1 MTPMAI
7 APFLTALPVLVV
19 DDNAVNRHILSA
31 QLAGFGLDPTAVDGG
46 GAAIEALR
54 RAEVEGRP
62 FKLLMLD
69 ARMPSMDG
77 FAVAEQIADRP
88 ELAGC
93 TIMMLTSGGQHGDV
107 ERCRALNIAAYLTK
121 PISPDHLF
129 DAICRVLGPN
139 VPAAA
144 AVTPRS
150 ASGLGAAVRRQRVLL
165 AEDNVVN
172 QKVAVGL
179 LSKRG
184 HEVTVAANGREAL
197 DALTQSR
204 FDVVLMDVQMPVMSG
219 LEATSEIRR
228 RESGTGGR
236 TRIIAM
242 TAHTMAG
249 DRESCLDAGMDGYVS
264 KPVKPAELFAAV
276 EDCGDVS
283 AVDAA

>member
-1 MTPMAI
+1 M
-7 APFLTALPVLVV
+7 
-19 DDNAVNRHILSA
+19 
-31 QLAGFGLDPTAVDGG
+31 
-46 GAAIEALR
+46 
-54 RAEVEGRP
+54 
-62 FKLLMLD
+62 
-69 ARMPSMDG
+69 
-77 FAVAEQIADRP
+77 
-88 ELAGC
+88 
-93 TIMMLTSGGQHGDV
+93 
-107 ERCRALNIAAYLTK
+107 
-121 PISPDHLF
+121 
-129 DAICRVLGPN
+129 
-139 VPAAA
+139 
-144 AVTPRS
+144 
-150 ASGLGAAVRRQRVLL
+150 LL

-228 RESGTGGR
+228 RESTTGGR